1 MTTAIAQTCT
11 QCSYSLVGLPDDS
24 PCPECGFLHQKADDF
39 VVCSHCGYYLAG
51 LKLDSACP
59 ECGKAVRDSLVMHSI
74 YRGGRAYVNR
84 LASGAHLILLAAY
97 LAVGAVFVMVAAMFA
112 SGSLGIAAGGVGPMA
127 GMMLGLFLYVAML
140 LAAAIVWLIGWIR
153 ATTPDP
159 LLGHTV
165 PTDRKRGAT
174 RGLAI
179 AIFCLQLA
187 TIIPIVGPLASL
199 ANMVCIVIFF
209 FIATSYIRKLGER
222 MPSAKLVRTVGRV
235 RTAGIVLGG
244 IFVVSI
250 VIFFIS
256 MISALAPQGPP
267 PISSSVMLATGIAL
281 PLSGLALLL
290 VYLRLVGTFAKQMK
304 ACKHRAESLP
314 ANPMP
319 RELGKP
325 MLKSALPPAS
335 PPSL

>member
-1 MTTAIAQTCT
+1 MTTAIAQSCT
-11 QCSYSLVGLPDDS
+11 QCNYSLVGLPEDS

-39 VVCSHCGYYLAG
+39 VVCSQCGYYLAG

-59 ECGKAVRDSLVMHSI
+59 ECGKAIGESLVMHSI
-74 YRGGRAYVNR
+74 YRGGRAYIDR
-84 LASGAHLILLAAY
+84 LASGARLILLAAY
-97 LAVGAVFVMVAAMFA
+97 LAVGAALVIFVAVFT
-112 SGSLGIAAGGVGPMA
+112 SGALGMGAGGTGPVA
-127 GMMLGLFLYVAML
+127 GMLVGILLYVAMI

-159 LLGHTV
+159 LLGHTA
-165 PTDRKRGAT
+165 PTDRKRGTT

-179 AIFCLQLA
+179 AIFCLQVA
-187 TIIPIVGPLASL
+187 TIIPFVGSLASL

-209 FIATSYIRKLGER
+209 FFATSYIRKLGER
-222 MPSAKLVRTVGRV
+222 MPSAKLVRTVGHV
-235 RTAGIVLGG
+235 RTAGIVLGA

-256 MISALAPQGPP
+256 MISALAPQGPS

-281 PLSGLALLL
+281 PVSGLGLLL

-304 ACKHRAESLP
+304 ACRERAQSLP
-314 ANPMP
+314 TNPMP
-319 RELGKP
+319 RELGTP
-325 MLKSALPPAS
+325 ILKSALPPAS
-335 PPSL
+335 PTAL